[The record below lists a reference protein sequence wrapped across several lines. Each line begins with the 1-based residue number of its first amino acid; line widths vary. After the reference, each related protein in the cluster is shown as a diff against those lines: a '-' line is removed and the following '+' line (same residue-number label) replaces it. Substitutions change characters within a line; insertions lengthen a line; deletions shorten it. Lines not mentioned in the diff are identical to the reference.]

1 MKKEHF
7 DLQWRKEFP
16 TMNASLSEQAAINRY
31 GKKGSSPMF
40 IRQRIFAYI
49 LMLAAASLSAAPAH
63 GATASEIQQWLDDH
77 NSKRQLH
84 QVGPVTWSATVAAS
98 AQNYA
103 DTCPSGHSGS
113 GYGENLAWST
123 YQVSI
128 ETVTSWWYSEES
140 QYDYAKPGWQ
150 SGTGHFTQMVW
161 KGTTEIGCGM
171 AQCSSGKWPY
181 VWVCQYNP
189 PGNVIGTFTE
199 NVFPPQTQPAP
210 TPPPPEKKTIVQQLF
225 LLLH

>member
-1 MKKEHF
+1 MH
-7 DLQWRKEFP
+7 
-16 TMNASLSEQAAINRY
+16 NR
-31 GKKGSSPMF
+31 SQTF
-40 IRQRIFAYI
+40 HACI
-49 LMLAAASLSAAPAH
+49 LLLTTIPLAATATF
-63 GATASEIQQWLDDH
+63 GATASEIQQWLDNH

-103 DTCPSGHSGS
+103 NTCPDGHSGS
-113 GYGENLAWST
+113 GYGENLAWAT
-123 YQVSI
+123 YPASI

-140 QYDYAKPGWQ
+140 QYDYANPGWQ

-171 AQCSSGKWPY
+171 AQCSSGNRGYPY

-189 PGNVIGTFTE
+189 PGNVIGAFAE
-199 NVFPPQTQPAP
+199 NVFPPLTQPDPAP
-210 TPPPPEKKTIVQQLF
+210 QPSEEKTIVPQLF